1 MTAAVALLALA
12 AMTTAAHPDGLP
24 APKDALVSVVAH
36 GEGVQI
42 YACQA
47 GAWILTGPDA
57 TLTDTQGHT
66 LGRHYAGPSW
76 QATDGGVVT
85 GKVIDKTTS
94 PTGDG
99 IDWLLLRATS
109 APDQGLFAHV
119 TYVERQKTSGGRP
132 PKGGC
137 DAAHAGQQVRVPYSA
152 EYDFYAPGSSDT
164 LTPRGR

>member
-1 MTAAVALLALA
+1 
-12 AMTTAAHPDGLP
+12 MTTAAHPDGLP

-109 APDQGLFAHV
+109 APDQGCSP
-119 TYVERQKTSGGRP
+119 TSPTSSARRP
-132 PKGGC
+132 AAAARPK
-137 DAAHAGQQVRVPYSA
+137 AAAMRRTQANRCACPIRRSMTSMR
-152 EYDFYAPGSSDT
+152 PGSSDT